1 MTFTPTNRP
10 VPSDAPEDLYY
21 NSSKLDE
28 YVNSSDP
35 TSVDRNGVT
44 RKTWAGIEA
53 DADADLLRNQLAGPS
68 GAELIGTGPRTQA
81 QKNGDVVSLL
91 DFSPVAVGDN
101 GVTNNQ
107 AAIQAAVAGAN
118 GRTIYVPVDEAGGQY
133 AITSG
138 SVDLAGVNFIYESGA
153 RVFAQG
159 GTITNQPNYYSLFAG
174 GTNGAG
180 RTSRSHGSVHEIRDV
195 LSGIAYGAGADTYA
209 LHRMRIYNDRLDA
222 VSDPA
227 AGTKVDGLLV
237 HHSFGGAG
245 TKGGRHGIEAI
256 LDQTGVTDSD
266 NTDRN
271 YAALVGQARTAVGDG
286 GTLGNEKGGYF
297 GGNFYGMLLNGAMH
311 CYNVT
316 ACEFNV
322 AIASG
327 ASAKYRSGIQ
337 VVGGGARRGTETDA
351 AVSISNLGTASAFWK
366 DGLRFGRQNGQ
377 PCFNS
382 SSNVI
387 TVDQEVVDRVI
398 NLETIGAVNHI
409 LYHPTVKLTTSFLEM
424 TAQSPSLR
432 MGASGVANTP
442 FFRFR
447 SGATAAPAYDSQI
460 LMSGGTGADGAGT
473 VTVTAATLALSG
485 IFRPTVDNA
494 SSLGSASFRFSVV
507 NAATGTI
514 NTSDERSKQQIR
526 AIDEACLRAWAKVE
540 YAQYKFNDAVEAKG
554 DGARWHFGL
563 IAQRVEDAFASEGID
578 ARDYGLLCH
587 DEWPDQYED
596 IPAVYEDIPEV
607 LSALVGPDGKQI
619 VIKPAE
625 RVEIIPASKKLICAA
640 GDRYGIRYEEALALE
655 CAYLRSQ
662 LKKAE

>member
-1 MTFTPTNRP
+1 MSFEPTNRP
-10 VPSDAPEDLYY
+10 VPSDDPRDLYA
-21 NSSKLDE
+21 NSGILDE
-28 YVNSSDP
+28 YVNSASP
-35 TSVDRNGVT
+35 TMVDRTGVVRKTLAGVT
-44 RKTWAGIEA
+44 E
-53 DADADLLRNQLAGPS
+53 DADAELLRSQLAQS
-68 GAELIGTGPRTQA
+68 DGAELIGAGPRTQA

-91 DFSPVAVGDN
+91 DFTPVAVGDN

-107 AAIQAAVAGAN
+107 AAIAAAVAGAN
-118 GRTIYVPVDEAGGQY
+118 GRTIYVPVDAAGGQY

-138 SVDLAGVNFIYESGA
+138 SVDLAGVNFIYEPGA

-159 GTITNQPNYYSLFAG
+159 GTITNQPNFYSLFAG

-180 RTSRSHGSVHEIRDV
+180 RTSRSHGSIHELRDV

-209 LHRMRIYNDRLDA
+209 IHRKRIYNDRLDA

-227 AGTKVDGLLV
+227 AGTKVDGFLL

-256 LDQTGVTDSD
+256 LDQTGITDSD

-271 YAALVGQARTAVGDG
+271 YAALVGQARTSTGDG

-316 ACEFNV
+316 SCEFNV
-322 AIASG
+322 AIATG

-337 VVGGGARRGTETDA
+337 VVGGGTSRGTETDA
-351 AVSISNLGTASAFWK
+351 AISVSNLGTASAFWK

-382 SSNVI
+382 SSSVI

-398 NLETIGAVNHI
+398 NLETIGAINHI
-409 LYHPTVKLTTSFLEM
+409 LYHPTVKLTTSFQEM

-460 LMSGGTGADGAGT
+460 IMSGGNGADGNGT
-473 VTVTAATLALSG
+473 ISINAATLALAG
-485 IFRPTVDNA
+485 IFRPTVDNLY
-494 SSLGSASFRFSVV
+494 SLGTASFRNNVIY
-507 NAATGTI
+507 AATSTI
-514 NTSDERSKQQIR
+514 STSDERSKQQIKP
-526 AIDEACLRAWAKVE
+526 IDEACLQAWAKVE

-563 IAQRVEDAFASEGID
+563 IAQRVEEVFAAEGLN

-596 IPAVYEDIPEV
+596 IPAVYEDIPAV
-607 LSALVGPDGKQI
+607 LSSLVGPDGKQI

-625 RVEIIPASKKLICAA
+625 RVEILPASKKLICAA

-662 LKKAE
+662 LNKA